1 MRNMR
6 RIGLIGLGAIGA
18 TIVEMWA
25 QMLSERERLAAVL
38 VRPAQVDLASQRV
51 GAKTLVTADIGTFLD
66 SDLDIVIEAAG
77 HGAVQQ
83 YAERILAEGCELH
96 VLSTG
101 ALADR
106 SLRQRLQA
114 TAARGPGRIVI
125 PTGALAGFDG
135 LLSMRAAGLLSVKY
149 TSAKPARAWRN
160 TPAERACRLDE
171 LEGPAVIF
179 AGTAEEAAREFP
191 RNANLAAAV
200 ALAGIGFEKTRV
212 ELVADPRI
220 TDNVARIEA
229 ASAVCKLDL
238 TLTSIAFSE
247 NPKTSQITAMSA
259 IAALHDREELIRFC

>member
-6 RIGLIGLGAIGA
+6 RIGLIGLGAIGT
-18 TIVEMWA
+18 TIVETWA
-25 QMLSERERLAAVL
+25 RMLSERERLAAIL
-38 VRPAQVDLASQRV
+38 VRPSQLD
-51 GAKTLVTADIGTFLD
+51 GATQRIDSKTLVTADLNTFLD

-77 HGAVQQ
+77 HGAIHD
-83 YAERILAEGCELH
+83 YAEKILAENCELH

-106 SLRQRLQA
+106 TLRQRLQV
-114 TAARGPGRIVI
+114 AAAHGRGRIVI

-171 LEGPAVIF
+171 LTGPHVIF
-179 AGTAEEAAREFP
+179 AGTAEEAARDFP

-200 ALAGIGFEKTRV
+200 ALAGIGFEKTQV
-212 ELVADPRI
+212 ELVADPTM
-220 TDNVARIEA
+220 TDNLARIEA
-229 ASAVCKLDL
+229 VSVVGKLDL
-238 TLTSIAFSE
+238 TLRSIAFSE

>member
-1 MRNMR
+1 MR

-25 QMLSERERLAAVL
+25 RLLSERERLAAVL
-38 VRPAQVDLASQRV
+38 VRPAQVDVASRRV
-51 GAKTLVTADIGTFLD
+51 GPKTLVTPDIGTFLD

-77 HGAVQQ
+77 HGAVHD
-83 YAERILAEGCELH
+83 YAEKILAEGCELH

-106 SLRQRLQA
+106 VLRQRLQA
-114 TAARGPGRIVI
+114 FAGRGRGHIVI
-125 PTGALAGFDG
+125 PSGALAGFDG
-135 LLSMRAAGLLSVKY
+135 LRSMRAAGLLSVKY
-149 TSAKPARAWRN
+149 TSAKPVHAWRG
-160 TPAERACRLDE
+160 TPAEQAFRLDE
-171 LEGPAVIF
+171 LDGPAVVF
-179 AGTAEEAAREFP
+179 AGTAEEAARSFP

-212 ELVADPRI
+212 ELVADPRL
-220 TDNVARIEA
+220 TDNLARIEA
-229 ASAVCKLDL
+229 VSAVCKLDL

-247 NPKTSQITAMSA
+247 NPKTSQITALSA